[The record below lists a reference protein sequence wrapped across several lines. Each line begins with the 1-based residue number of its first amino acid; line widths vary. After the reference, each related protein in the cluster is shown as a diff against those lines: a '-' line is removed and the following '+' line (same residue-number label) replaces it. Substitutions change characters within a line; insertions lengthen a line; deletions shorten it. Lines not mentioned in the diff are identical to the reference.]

1 MSVRNVWLLAVAVLI
16 GCVSAESTTPANRD
30 EEVTVD
36 CPVISSRN
44 WHAWIDAMP
53 GIGAGPTLHVTGE
66 VELPTPGYTIS
77 WREGPLDRR
86 SPPTQHLDLVLEAPT
101 GIVVQV
107 LTTATAHYR
116 ARALARSYRSIRI
129 GCGSQ
134 TLAIIDDVTT
144 VQ

>member
-1 MSVRNVWLLAVAVLI
+1 MNTRNGWLLVFAMSVV
-16 GCVSAESTTPANRD
+16 CVSAESTTPANR
-30 EEVTVD
+30 EAAVAVD

-53 GIGAGPTLHVTGE
+53 GIDADPILHVTGE

-107 LTTATAHYR
+107 LTTETVHYR

-134 TLAIIDDVTT
+134 PLAIIDDVTT